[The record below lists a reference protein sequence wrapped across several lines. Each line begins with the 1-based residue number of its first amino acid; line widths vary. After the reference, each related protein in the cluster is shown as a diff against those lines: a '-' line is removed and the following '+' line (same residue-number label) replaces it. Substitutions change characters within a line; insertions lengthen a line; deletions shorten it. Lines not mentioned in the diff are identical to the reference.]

1 MPVTRWAVRQPTV
14 AGGVTVRLD
23 GRDSDSVSLRFIDPS
38 GLDISEAEQRKIE
51 RQFSR
56 EDFRRVP
63 AEEIGDIDFPP
74 RVLEHYTNALSAS
87 ADLDAVRAAAFKIVV
102 DYGHGSTAF
111 TMPTVLAQLGADVLA
126 VNPFA
131 STEGVMA
138 FDRRRS
144 AEAAA
149 LLVTAAGANL
159 GAVIDPDGSQ
169 LTLVDDEGRV
179 LSDTQALLALVKLVA
194 PHIDGDTIV
203 VPVTATDLVA
213 TLVEGTG
220 VQIRQAKT
228 STAALMAAADDA
240 GVGFAANTEGG
251 FILPG
256 FLPAFDAAGALV
268 KLLELLALHDVRL
281 SEVVDELPR
290 PHVAHETVVTP
301 FDQKG
306 LVMRS
311 LVERADPARLVL
323 IDGVKVLFDDG
334 WVMALPDP
342 GDPVTHVWAEA
353 PSESAARSRAQEYG
367 RRIAQLVRR

>member
-1 MPVTRWAVRQPTV
+1 MLKRALMAGLNAGGITVSDLEVASVPVTRWAVRQPTV

-23 GRDSDSVSLRFIDPS
+23 EGDSDSVSLRFIDPS
-38 GLDISEAEQRKIE
+38 GLDISEADQRKIE

-87 ADLDAVRAAAFKIVV
+87 ADLDVVRAAAFKIVV

-149 LLVTAAGANL
+149 SLVTAAGAHL

-169 LTLVDDEGRV
+169 LTLIDDEGRV
-179 LSDTQALLALVKLVA
+179 LTDTQALLALVRLVA

-203 VPVTATDLVA
+203 VPVTATDLVE

-220 VQIRQAKT
+220 VEIRQAKT

-240 GVGFAANTEGG
+240 GVGFAANSEGG

-256 FLPAFDAAGALV
+256 LPAR
-268 KLLELLALHDVRL
+268 VRRRR
-281 SEVVDELPR
+281 R
-290 PHVAHETVVTP
+290 PGE
-301 FDQKG
+301 
-306 LVMRS
+306 
-311 LVERADPARLVL
+311 
-323 IDGVKVLFDDG
+323 
-334 WVMALPDP
+334 
-342 GDPVTHVWAEA
+342 
-353 PSESAARSRAQEYG
+353 AARAARPSTTPGCPTSSTACPG
-367 RRIAQLVRR
+367 PTWPTRRW